1 MPHCVHA
8 RPRLIACVVALILSM
23 TSVSAPAAWAQTPTP
38 GPGQTPAPVPSPTPA
53 PSPVPTPLPVPAPS
67 PTPGP
72 PPTIVEVV
80 VRGLERVPESV
91 VLDSVGVRA
100 GELLSEERLRAD
112 IAAIIGT
119 GWFADANVRLEPL
132 REGVR
137 VSFLVVENPV
147 IDQIVV
153 EGNATIPTAEV
164 LQALNVPTGQ
174 VLNIIRLR
182 DGARAVE
189 KLYEDRGYVLARV
202 ADIGVVANDV
212 TRLRVRVSE
221 GRVEAIE
228 YKGLTKTR
236 PFVLARGRRVQVGQ
250 PLNIN
255 LLNQDLQALVNLD
268 LFENVQARPV
278 PGSAPDAVIIE
289 IEVREQRT
297 QSARFG
303 LGYSDRTGLVG
314 LIEYSEK
321 NWRGRH
327 QTIAVRF
334 ERGLTDRGP
343 ASVSEAPATN
353 FQLSFREPY
362 LDARRTA
369 LDLVLYQTTTTEAEY
384 TSGGVSSRFTL
395 ERLGS
400 AISLSRPIDAATQ
413 VSLRLRSERA
423 LFTPLPL
430 DPTTPPCD
438 VDPDD
443 PLCPKP
449 PPSFLS
455 PGRTVALALNA
466 VRDRRDSATAPTRG
480 DRLSL
485 TNELGLNVL
494 GSDFGFG
501 KHVVEYARYFQ
512 AGDGVIVGRGLV
524 GFSYGTLPLQEQF
537 VMGGPTTLRGYPT
550 ARLRGTSAAI
560 FNVEYRVPLGFIMRQ
575 LRDFTGI
582 AYVDVGAA
590 PISTSVL
597 FGYGLGV
604 SVNTV
609 VGAIRIDYAIG
620 SEGPQTWLTIG
631 QPF

>member
-1 MPHCVHA
+1 
-8 RPRLIACVVALILSM
+8 VVALILSM
-23 TSVSAPAAWAQTPTP
+23 TTVSAPAA
-38 GPGQTPAPVPSPTPA
+38 
-53 PSPVPTPLPVPAPS
+53 
-67 PTPGP
+67 TPGP

-80 VRGLERVPESV
+80 VRGLERVPKSV

-112 IAAIIGT
+112 VAAIIGT
-119 GWFADANVRLEPL
+119 GWFADANVRIEPL

-137 VSFLVVENPV
+137 VNFLVVENPV

-153 EGNATIPTAEV
+153 EGNTTIPTPEV

-174 VLNIIRLR
+174 VLNLIRLR

-212 TRLRVRVSE
+212 TRLRVRLSE
-221 GRVEAIE
+221 GRVEAIV
-228 YKGLTKTR
+228 YKGLIKTR
-236 PFVLARGRRVQVGQ
+236 PFVVARGRRVQVGQ

-255 LLNQDLQALVNLD
+255 QLNQDLRALVGLE
-268 LFENVQARPV
+268 LFESVQARPV

-303 LGYSDRTGLVG
+303 LGYSDPTGLVG
-314 LIEYSEK
+314 LIEYSER
-321 NWRGRH
+321 NWRGRN
-327 QTIAVRF
+327 QTLAVRF
-334 ERGLTDRGP
+334 ERGLTERGP
-343 ASVSEAPATN
+343 ATVGEAPATS

-369 LDLVLYQTTTTEAEY
+369 LEMVLYQTTTTEAEY
-384 TSGGVSSRFTL
+384 ASGSVSSRFTL

-400 AISLSRPIDAATQ
+400 AISLSRPIDPATQ
-413 VSLRLRSERA
+413 ASLRLRSERA

-443 PLCPKP
+443 PLCPRP

-455 PGRTVALALNA
+455 PGRTVALSLSA
-466 VRDRRDSATAPTRG
+466 VRDRRDSAMAPTRG

-485 TNELGLNVL
+485 TNELGLSFL

-501 KHVVEYARYFQ
+501 KHVVEYARYFR

-524 GFSYGTLPLQEQF
+524 GFSYGALPLQEQF
-537 VMGGPTTLRGYPT
+537 VMGGPTTLRGYPA

-560 FNVEYRVPLGFIMRQ
+560 FNVEYRVPLGFIMRP

-590 PISTSVL
+590 PIARNVL
-597 FGYGLGV
+597 FSYGLGV
-604 SVNTV
+604 TVNTA

-620 SEGPQTWLTIG
+620 SEGPRTWLTIG